1 MTTIEIS
8 AAQSCART
16 LNLGIRGENARTE
29 VCFDFSAW
37 AEEFDAPG
45 AVELYVRR
53 YGETTAYPVVLAID
67 GSEAVWTVS
76 AIDTHNVGLGEAEFV
91 YLIDSTVVKSVV
103 FGTVVQPD
111 IGRPASDPP
120 DPYESW
126 MEDLGEMA
134 AGTLI
139 NAQRAEAAQT
149 AAETAQGKAEAAQT
163 AAERAQELAET
174 AKSYA
179 DADAANAYAY
189 ASNAY
194 DYAQT
199 ASSAKTAA
207 EYAQGQAEA
216 ARATASNYAG
226 VAIDKATVASNSAT
240 AAGNAKTAA
249 QTAQGKAEAAQTA
262 AETAQGKAEAAQT
275 AAELAQGFAEQA
287 KDSALGAAASADLD
301 SGHAYEYM
309 QTASSS
315 ATAASG
321 SAAAAAADALKAEG
335 WAVGKQNGV
344 DVGSGSPYYH
354 TNAQYSADQAA
365 GSATAAG
372 ESATA
377 AAASAAAAETS
388 VMGGNFAGTYSTSAT
403 YAVGDYVL
411 YNSQLY
417 RCTTAISTAE
427 AWTAAHWTAVKVGTE
442 LTVLKSAFDAV
453 ANYRATAA
461 SAFYWRPGY
470 RINSSFKYSSTS
482 AAKYCALY
490 VNSEIGVTPNFVHV
504 YKGSSFTVSSGYTA
518 DYALYQQD
526 SSSSTRLEGNRSIA
540 AGTTKTLTH
549 DGYLMLSVSD
559 GTNDVTTDAEAT
571 ACATAGL
578 TLDLIVDNVRAVTD
592 KTAAD
597 VDKLKAKAA
606 FDSTPVDVVIAHS
619 VWPQNIAINE
629 GRISGNLQD
638 DETIVESDTYKTSV
652 YFPIKPSTT
661 YINAQS
667 NVKLHFYDYAKTPI
681 KVITPGANGVF
692 TTPPNAVYAR
702 LCTDRNAANWQI
714 NEGET
719 LLDFTNGYFPI
730 LFADEPSTF
739 SPYYRGKLTTSRS
752 NLGGWYE
759 VINTDY
765 STHSFGTGTTYAEII
780 ELFDALV
787 TAGDGYVTKNSIG
800 SGEGTDSGGNPYTM
814 YEYTFKPRNRTHAK
828 ADRKVPKVLLGGAIH
843 GFEKNSTFG
852 LYCLMYD
859 VVHNWDKNP
868 VLEELRNHVE
878 IQVTPV
884 CNPWGFDNDVRNNV
898 NGVNLNRN
906 FPSKN
911 WQLVTE
917 GINCSGVTGPLD
929 QAETQA
935 IDGWMQDNKD
945 MLIYL
950 DVHTNGHYY
959 VPTYSESNYCKL
971 SSDNTDK
978 YYLRLFN
985 AICRHIED
993 QSAHLPTEIDALT
1006 PTQEQFIGIINT
1018 ESDAYDD
1025 DTGETTNYI
1034 PGKIKQY
1041 LPAYLNIALCF
1052 TLEVFNGIKIG
1063 DDVILSCLS
1072 ANSIKAS
1079 AEMIGDTIVKILREY
1094 SD

>member
-8 AAQSCART
+8 AAQICART

-120 DPYESW
+120 EPYESW
-126 MEDLGEMA
+126 MEELGEMA

-442 LTVLKSAFDAV
+442 LTVLKSALVTPTETGTTASQDYAIGDYFWHDGAL
-453 ANYRATAA
+453 YRARYNITTGDTIDYGTDAEICGAA
-461 SAFYWRPGY
+461 DEIARLYKTEDTTVNALHNLVNYWY
-470 RINSSFKYSSTS
+470 D
-482 AAKYCALY
+482 
-490 VNSEIGVTPNFVHV
+490 TP
-504 YKGSSFTVSSGYTA
+504 A
-518 DYALYQQD
+518 DKE
-526 SSSSTRLEGNRSIA
+526 SSSTFIGRIVRNGTRILLNGSCPSNSTTAKLVVTTPGIQILVGSPASVVKKFPIPMIDGHTYRARLHVIS
-540 AGTTKTLTH
+540 GTATQRVYPLFHKTTAINAVGDDSVDPLTGDEIRDITFNSADYP
-549 DGYLMLSVSD
+549 DGVALSVSILRKNSGNVLTNFLFDLTVEDITD
-559 GTNDVTTDAEAT
+559 GAAGQEYTNIAPTELEIAT
-571 ACATAGL
+571 ATHAVG
-578 TLDLIVDNVRAVTD
+578 DLLVYKRQLYEV
-592 KTAAD
+592 TAA
-597 VDKLKAKAA
+597 
-606 FDSTPVDVVIAHS
+606 IA
-619 VWPQNIAINE
+619 V
-629 GRISGNLQD
+629 
-638 DETIVESDTYKTSV
+638 
-652 YFPIKPSTT
+652 
-661 YINAQS
+661 
-667 NVKLHFYDYAKTPI
+667 
-681 KVITPGANGVF
+681 
-692 TTPPNAVYAR
+692 
-702 LCTDRNAANWQI
+702 
-714 NEGET
+714 GET
-719 LLDFTNGYFPI
+719 LIPGTNIVTTTVDSELASVKDKVSDFVVTPSVYVTQRAYLQNGTMSNSTRAVEIENGVINYKSFSTYNRGFVIADAIYPISGVLSSHVFTLNEIAPINRLANANTLTTFNNYSSDSSAAYYVLRVYFFAVDENDTVTKVGDFTAPLGNGLHKTQFTVPESATHYALIVFTP
-730 LFADEPSTF
+730 DNGNF
-739 SPYYRGKLTTSRS
+739 S
-752 NLGGWYE
+752 
-759 VINTDY
+759 V
-765 STHSFGTGTTYAEII
+765 
-780 ELFDALV
+780 
-787 TAGDGYVTKNSIG
+787 
-800 SGEGTDSGGNPYTM
+800 
-814 YEYTFKPRNRTHAK
+814 
-828 ADRKVPKVLLGGAIH
+828 
-843 GFEKNSTFG
+843 
-852 LYCLMYD
+852 
-859 VVHNWDKNP
+859 
-868 VLEELRNHVE
+868 
-878 IQVTPV
+878 
-884 CNPWGFDNDVRNNV
+884 
-898 NGVNLNRN
+898 
-906 FPSKN
+906 
-911 WQLVTE
+911 
-917 GINCSGVTGPLD
+917 
-929 QAETQA
+929 
-935 IDGWMQDNKD
+935 
-945 MLIYL
+945 
-950 DVHTNGHYY
+950 
-959 VPTYSESNYCKL
+959 
-971 SSDNTDK
+971 
-978 YYLRLFN
+978 
-985 AICRHIED
+985 
-993 QSAHLPTEIDALT
+993 
-1006 PTQEQFIGIINT
+1006 
-1018 ESDAYDD
+1018 
-1025 DTGETTNYI
+1025 
-1034 PGKIKQY
+1034 
-1041 LPAYLNIALCF
+1041 
-1052 TLEVFNGIKIG
+1052 
-1063 DDVILSCLS
+1063 
-1072 ANSIKAS
+1072 
-1079 AEMIGDTIVKILREY
+1079 TIVPEFSIT
-1094 SD
+1094 

>member
-120 DPYESW
+120 EPYESW
-126 MEDLGEMA
+126 MEELGEMA

-163 AAERAQELAET
+163 SAERAQELAET

-388 VMGGNFAGTYSTSAT
+388 VMGGNFAGTYSTSAN

-453 ANYRATAA
+453 AYYHTTAA
-461 SAFYWRPGY
+461 SAFYWRPGF
-470 RINSSFKYSSTS
+470 RINSGFRYGASET
-482 AAKYCALY
+482 YCALY
-490 VNSEIGVTPNFVHV
+490 IDAQNSFPPFYVHV
-504 YKGSSFTVSSGYTA
+504 YKGSSFTVAAGYTA
-518 DYALYQQD
+518 DYALYSLD
-526 SSSSTRLEGNRSIA
+526 NATSTRLASKRNIA
-540 AGTTKTLTH
+540 AGTTITLTH
-549 DGYLMLSVSD
+549 DGYLLLAVSD
-559 GTNDVTTDAEAT
+559 GTTEITTDAAAT

-578 TLDLIVDNVRAVTD
+578 VLDLITDTVRDYAD
-592 KTAAD
+592 KTVTLDAAATLYSAGLD
-597 VDKLKAKAA
+597 ALNKHIIWAE
-606 FDSTPVDVVIAHS
+606 
-619 VWPQNIAINE
+619 NIVTNE
-629 GRISGNLQD
+629 GAVSGKLND
-638 DETIVESDTYKTSV
+638 DETISASDAYWTSV

-661 YINAQS
+661 YINRQS
-667 NVKLHFYDYAKTPI
+667 SVFVHVYDYSKKPVTI
-681 KVITPGANGVF
+681 FQPGASGTF
-692 TTPPNAVYAR
+692 TTPSDAVFAR
-702 LCTDRNAANWQI
+702 LTSNSARANWQI
-714 NEGET
+714 NEGDT
-719 LLDFTNGYFPI
+719 LLDFSAGKLPI
-730 LFADEPSTF
+730 MTSDELGDS
-739 SPYYRGKLTTSRS
+739 SPFYKGELTTSRA
-752 NLGGWYE
+752 NLSGWYE

-765 STHSFGTGTTYAEII
+765 STHSFGYSTTYADII

-787 TAGDGYVTKNSIG
+787 TAGNGYVTKNNIG
-800 SGEGTDSGGNPYTM
+800 SGEGTDSGGNTYTM
-814 YEYTFKPRNRTHAK
+814 YEYTFKPRNKTTRAS
-828 ADRKVPKVLLGGAIH
+828 RKPPKILLGGSIH
-843 GFEKNSTFG
+843 GFEKNSTYA

-859 VVHNWDKNP
+859 IVHNWDKNP
-868 VLEELRNHVE
+868 VLAELRNHVE

-906 FPSKN
+906 FPSNN
-911 WQLVTE
+911 WELVTE
-917 GINCSGVTGPLD
+917 GINCSGITGPLD

-935 IDGWMQDNKD
+935 LDGWMKANPD

-950 DVHTNGHYY
+950 DIHTNGHYF
-959 VPTYSESNYCKL
+959 VPSYAEANYSKL
-971 SSDNTDK
+971 SSDNTDS
-978 YYLRLFN
+978 YYVRLFD
-985 AICRHIED
+985 AMCRHIED
-993 QSAHLPTEIDALT
+993 QTAFLPTEIEALA
-1006 PTQEQFIGIINT
+1006 PTENQFIGIINT

-1025 DTGETTNYI
+1025 DTGTITNFI

-1041 LPAYLNIALCF
+1041 VSAYLKMALCF
-1052 TLEVFNGIKIG
+1052 TVELFNGLKSN
-1063 DDVILSCLS
+1063 DVQVLGMYSSDTLKAGAEIL
-1072 ANSIKAS
+1072 
-1079 AEMIGDTIVKILREY
+1079 GDTIIKILREY